1 MVELKG
7 FCRNTEA
14 LFFLTQ
20 WLNEKEKIM
29 TFGEAYQICLRK
41 EKEEKDR
48 YEKNE
53 EEYRWCIKQA
63 RKLYP
68 ENKGDLDALNVC
80 ADAETM
86 GVINKDGVLVK

>member
-1 MVELKG
+1 
-7 FCRNTEA
+7 
-14 LFFLTQ
+14 
-20 WLNEKEKIM
+20 M
-29 TFGEAYQICLRK
+29 TFREAYQICIRK
-41 EKEEKDR
+41 EEEEKYR

-53 EEYRWCIKQA
+53 EEYRWCIKHA

-68 ENKGDLDALNVC
+68 KNKGDLYALNVIWDTFNVC